1 MAYSGTG
8 LTREKV
14 KKANGLDGVSLVWWF
29 CSHFISL
36 LPLYISIIKWSGE
49 GKTLNVDFWKKCFL
63 REDILWVFSTILLFS
78 LTDAILKNHRENR
91 SLCRYLIPIGL
102 LVFLLIETTWIVF
115 DYILPS
121 SIGGLWPLYLGIF
134 LSILSI
140 LVSTPLK
147 ISYMK
152 EEN

>member
-1 MAYSGTG
+1 
-8 LTREKV
+8 
-14 KKANGLDGVSLVWWF
+14 
-29 CSHFISL
+29 
-36 LPLYISIIKWSGE
+36 
-49 GKTLNVDFWKKCFL
+49 
-63 REDILWVFSTILLFS
+63 
-78 LTDAILKNHRENR
+78 
-91 SLCRYLIPIGL
+91 
-102 LVFLLIETTWIVF
+102 VFLLIETTWIVF